1 MCANDYVLHACS
13 APSNLKGQFCVDTM
27 LVTTSGVAESTATA
41 GGNSKNLRDGGE
53 DKRWTRQSSNIQY
66 LTFVSL
72 LLTNVVLL
80 TGKSLITRASSQ
92 QSRSTRVYRTREP
105 SSKWK
110 TTRYQIYFDF
120 CKLVLW
126 VNYELCECNMN
137 FVTCMHR
144 SWIFIWMD
152 VIYVFILYT
161 HFYWFDFCMCFKF
174 KLQMK

>member
-13 APSNLKGQFCVDTM
+13 APSNLQGQFCVDTM

-92 QSRSTRVYRTREP
+92 RSRSTRVYATGEP
-105 SSKWK
+105 SSTWK
-110 TTRYQIYFDF
+110 TTSYRISFDF
-120 CKLVLW
+120 CKLVLL

-137 FVTCMHR
+137 FVTCMHQ
-144 SWIFIWMD
+144 SWIFGYSYEWM
-152 VIYVFILYT
+152 
-161 HFYWFDFCMCFKF
+161 
-174 KLQMK
+174 

>member
-1 MCANDYVLHACS
+1 MQCAKQPEGSVLCGYYACDYLRHCGEYSRSWRQV
-13 APSNLKGQFCVDTM
+13 
-27 LVTTSGVAESTATA
+27 
-41 GGNSKNLRDGGE
+41 KNLRDGGE

-72 LLTNVVLL
+72 LPTNVVLL

-92 QSRSTRVYRTREP
+92 WSRSTRVYATVEP

-110 TTRYQIYFDF
+110 TTSYHISFDF

-137 FVTCMHR
+137 FVACMHW

-161 HFYWFDFCMCFKF
+161 HFYWFDFCMCCKF